1 MLLPFP
7 LRAPS
12 LVLAAIVAASASP
25 TLAAAEPSTRVVSCG
40 TGSCLVVSGHRDSA
54 AAAVLLNGHA
64 VTVQGARNWRVS
76 LPVETVRAWSEP
88 YARTIDVTTFDPETR
103 TRSAAETALPIGL
116 LGSTTDLATLI
127 VSVK

>member
-1 MLLPFP
+1 
-7 LRAPS
+7 